1 MATSRR
7 ARHCVAVLLGACVLV
22 LPGCFT
28 ITLWDHAPYV
38 EAKEV
43 AGAEVDASHVLAIDL
58 RYSNGKIT
66 RYHHALRGTAH
77 DLVRVDRAD
86 APLPSGSFVS
96 VPTSPPGSSFDDDRF
111 SPGSSLSL
119 AVTPFGLD
127 VQQSNPPRNIEHL
140 DLPDGGLDWSEPEN
154 YGRALLTVP
163 AVALDLVTSP
173 IQLGFL
179 CWVLVAHPSM

>member
-1 MATSRR
+1 
-7 ARHCVAVLLGACVLV
+7 
-22 LPGCFT
+22 
-28 ITLWDHAPYV
+28 
-38 EAKEV
+38 V

-58 RYSNGKIT
+58 RYSNGRIT
-66 RYHHALRGTAH
+66 RYHYALRGTAH

-86 APLPSGSFVS
+86 SPLPSGSFVS

-163 AVALDLVTSP
+163 AVALDVVTSP